1 MSSSTWIN
9 NAEWHDPTCQ
19 TKRFMYVYSY
29 STSVPLLCSGI
40 VPFHNYA
47 PTLQKPKACLWL
59 GHPPLHL
66 AMAFRRVHCLTD
78 MACISPVY
86 AVFST
91 HLHASWE
98 LLNSRALL
106 PSLENFQRRIEDR
119 ESPKRLGISFCAKD
133 IHITLLL
140 FLIASGLS
148 SSVSPYL
155 LTYPRSV
162 PWRLLS
168 GYQWISRL
176 RRHTCFSEPS
186 LQDDIVILHAWLS
199 HPS

>member
-1 MSSSTWIN
+1 MTLHVRLSG
-9 NAEWHDPTCQ
+9 
-19 TKRFMYVYSY
+19 FMYVYSY

-40 VPFHNYA
+40 VPFRSA
-47 PTLQKPKACLWL
+47 TTTMRLL
-59 GHPPLHL
+59 
-66 AMAFRRVHCLTD
+66 FRNQR
-78 MACISPVY
+78 PVY
-86 AVFST
+86 DLDILRSISRWSSAAST
-91 HLHASWE
+91 AWQIWPASAQ
-98 LLNSRALL
+98 SM
-106 PSLENFQRRIEDR
+106 PYSRRICMLLGSSWAR
-119 ESPKRLGISFCAKD
+119 ERCFLPLKISNDVQKIENPRSVLVYPSARRTYISRSYCFS
-133 IHITLLL
+133 LRVG
-140 FLIASGLS
+140 LIS

-155 LTYPRSV
+155 LTYPGSV